1 MEGNY
6 DSDIE
11 IRMTISMVAA
21 LDTIQ
26 YKSSLLQ
33 NSGQPIWVIIQA
45 V

>member
-26 YKSSLLQ
+26 YKSGSSPELW
-33 NSGQPIWVIIQA
+33 PAYPVIIQA